1 MIPAVVEL
9 YSELRL
15 HLISI
20 VVSSTS
26 VILTFIAFARGVMA
40 STRLPFVMVGYISSG
55 VKP

>member
-9 YSELRL
+9 YSEFLR

-26 VILTFIAFARGVMA
+26 VILTFIAFARGVIA
-40 STRLPFVMVGYISSG
+40 STRLPFVMVGCISSG
-55 VKP
+55 VRP